1 MGTVPAVVF
10 GGVMTILTVGFTALK
25 FPSFT
30 KLDLTKDVNDSEK
43 ISHN

>member
-10 GGVMTILTVGFTALK
+10 GGVMTILTVGFTTFK

-30 KLDLTKDVNDSEK
+30 KLDLTKDIKDSEK
-43 ISHN
+43 